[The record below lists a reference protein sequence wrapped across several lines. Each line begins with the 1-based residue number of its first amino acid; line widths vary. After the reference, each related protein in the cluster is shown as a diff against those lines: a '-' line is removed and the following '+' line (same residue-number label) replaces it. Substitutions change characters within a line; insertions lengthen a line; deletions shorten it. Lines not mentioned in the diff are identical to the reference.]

1 MAIAFTPQEVPAPP
15 DAMSSPDSGHTLVFF
30 HGPLDPN
37 PNSPV
42 TLIACQRTIE
52 RVMDQDDG
60 RELSRLSSAWD
71 SRLDSFFHGA
81 FLTALIL
88 MALVTGAVLTAA
100 DIFPG
105 PQIVRAY
112 QGDRKS
118 TRLNSSH

>member
-1 MAIAFTPQEVPAPP
+1 MCFFFELYGYHRDLHGLTHSFPTRR
-15 DAMSSPDSGHTLVFF
+15 SSDL
-30 HGPLDPN
+30 
-37 PNSPV
+37 
-42 TLIACQRTIE
+42 
-52 RVMDQDDG
+52 
-60 RELSRLSSAWD
+60 RLSSAWD

-112 QGDRKS
+112 QGGKAFYDKLTVYDDVYRS
-118 TRLNSSH
+118 EIGRAHV